1 MTPICKLYKKNKNY
15 SYFQDVIKN
24 SDSAITMMKYIE
36 KDRLLI
42 VASKS
47 KNINVWELPEY
58 WRDLKV
64 LEEEELDSKIRTKT
78 EKMIDMQKNR
88 EVAQLDSDE
97 DELSNFRF

>member
-1 MTPICKLYKKNKNY
+1 MLF
-15 SYFQDVIKN
+15 SDVIKDSN
-24 SDSAITMMKYIE
+24 SAITMMKYIE

-47 KNINVWELPEY
+47 KNIKVWLLPEN